1 MIYYSEKQIYFD
13 DYKYLSNLRKINLNN
28 RVTNLEWYS
37 MMSGLIFVSTK
48 NSNIFLFD
56 LRNLLNPIQKIK
68 LKKIIPTIDF
78 FNFSYSNKI
87 LLISSNN
94 VKKITIVKIK
104 NFEFLKA
111 HVIQIQ
117 NILIKYKK
125 IHSQNW
131 ISLNKY
137 NDITLWKILYNDFS

>member
-68 LKKIIPTIDF
+68 LK
-78 FNFSYSNKI
+78 
-87 LLISSNN
+87 
-94 VKKITIVKIK
+94 V
-104 NFEFLKA
+104 
-111 HVIQIQ
+111 
-117 NILIKYKK
+117 
-125 IHSQNW
+125 
-131 ISLNKY
+131 
-137 NDITLWKILYNDFS
+137 